1 MLLEFRVKNFKS
13 IKDEVVLSTTLLR
26 DKSKENLIKTG
37 NKIYPNL
44 LKSLMITGPNA
55 SGKSNV
61 LEALYFMCYFIT
73 SNLNY
78 KPGELIK
85 PVVPFKLDDS
95 TKNKPSEF
103 EISLL
108 IDKII
113 YTYGFSLDNK
123 EIFEEYLYSE
133 KSGKRTPIFK
143 REKNKTFKPLKDEFE
158 KEQFELFNR
167 TDSNKLYLSVSANWK
182 FKITNK
188 IYKFITD
195 KLSFINKFNSSN
207 VNLYKKIQTDKNF
220 KSLLVNSLKDVDFAI
235 KDLKVSTKKLAE
247 LEDRKKLFEF
257 IEFREG
263 KEEAEKLKNNFENE
277 IAYKLDLKHEY
288 LSNSKSKESYFN
300 ITEESQG
307 TNRFIKIFGEILNT
321 IDNKGIIIIDELEVN
336 LHPYLVNYMI
346 SYINSS
352 NNKNAQIIFSSHCY
366 NLLDI
371 KESKLRHDQ
380 IWFTQRKDDQST
392 DLFSLADFSERK
404 DPNLNIAKRYFEGR
418 YGALPFIDKRDVDE

>member
-13 IKDEVVLSTTLLR
+13 IKDEVVLSTTLLK

-37 NKIYPNL
+37 NKFYPNV

-73 SNLNY
+73 TNLDY

-85 PVVPFKLDDS
+85 PVVPFKLDDN
-95 TKNKPSEF
+95 TKNKPSDF

-108 IDKII
+108 INNII

-123 EIFEEYLYSE
+123 EIYEEYLYSE
-133 KSGKRTPIFK
+133 KSGKRINIFK
-143 REKNKTFKPLKDEFE
+143 REKNKKFKPLKDEFE
-158 KEQFELFNR
+158 KEQLELFNR
-167 TDSNKLYLSVSANWK
+167 TDDNRLYLSVSASWK
-182 FKITNK
+182 FKVTNK
-188 IYKFITD
+188 IYRFIKDKF
-195 KLSFINKFNSSN
+195 SFINKLHRSN
-207 VNLYKKIQTDKNF
+207 VNLYKKIQNDDKF
-220 KSLLVNSLKDVDFAI
+220 KFLLVNSLKDVDFAI
-235 KDLKVSTKKLAE
+235 KDLKISTKKLVE
-247 LEDRKKLFEF
+247 LEDRNKLFKF
-257 IEFREG
+257 IEFSEG
-263 KEEAEKLKNNFENE
+263 KEKAEKLKNNFENE
-277 IAYKLDLKHEY
+277 IAYKLDLKHKY
-288 LSNSKSKESYFN
+288 ISNDKSKEAYFN

-321 IDNKGIIIIDELEVN
+321 IDNNGVIIIDELEVN
-336 LHPYLVNYMI
+336 LHPYLVNYI
-346 SYINSS
+346 NAYINSS

-366 NLLDI
+366 NLLEL

-380 IWFTQRKDDQST
+380 IWFTQRKEDQST

-404 DPNLNIAKRYFEGR
+404 DPNLNILKRYFEGR
-418 YGALPFIDKRDVDE
+418 YGALPFIDKRKVDE

>member
-288 LSNSKSKESYFN
+288 ILNSKSKDTYFN